1 MKITSTLN
9 TSKTLLTLVC
19 LITLSCKDDAITNA
33 QITPSIS
40 QGTIENVTTLG
51 GSKNE
56 SGQAVKKTSD
66 GGFIV
71 LGFTQSNDG
80 DVTGKTND
88 SYDVWVLKY
97 DSESQLEWTKTF
109 GGTNDERGND
119 IIQTTDGGY
128 AIIGFTYSNDG
139 DVSNNNGQED
149 FWVIKLDAQGSL
161 NWQKTYGFSGID
173 TGYSILQ
180 TNDGGYFIT
189 GVLDVTSSNGA
200 GNTKNTQTQHAG
212 GDYWSIKLDQSG
224 TIQWSKYFGGFFSDT
239 AYDAIQTADQ
249 GFIIIG
255 SSDSAD
261 TDISNNKGSY
271 DFWVVKISDSGILE
285 WEKNFGG
292 DEIDEARA
300 IADSG
305 DGNYFIIGDTRSEDL
320 DISTN
325 LGAADV
331 WVIKI
336 SPSGQL
342 LWEKTYGGENFDVGR
357 AITTTNDN
365 GFVISGSSRSQT
377 GNLTKNNGQNDGW
390 VFKIDSN
397 GSIKWQQSI
406 GGSNIDFLYG
416 VTQLDNGTII
426 AVGESSSNDFDI
438 TENKGFTDLLLI
450 EIK

>member
-1 MKITSTLN
+1 MKTLN
-9 TSKTLLTLVC
+9 PFKTLLFYMF
-19 LITLSCKDDAITNA
+19 LITLSCKDDAINNT
-33 QITPSIS
+33 QPTPIIPE
-40 QGTIENVTTLG
+40 GTTEVVTTLG
-51 GSKNE
+51 GTKNE

-66 GGFIV
+66 GGFVV
-71 LGFTQSNDG
+71 LGFTQSTDG

-97 DSESQLEWTKTF
+97 DLESQIEWTKTF

-119 IIQTTDGGY
+119 IIQTSDGGY

-139 DVSNNNGQED
+139 DVTNNNGQED
-149 FWVIKLDAQGSL
+149 FWIIKLDAQGNL
-161 NWQKTYGFSGID
+161 IWQKTYGYSGID
-173 TGYSILQ
+173 TGHSILQ

-189 GVLDVTSSNGA
+189 GVLDVTASNGA
-200 GNTKNTQTQHAG
+200 GNTKSMQTQHAG
-212 GDYWSIKLDQSG
+212 GDYWAIKLDQSG
-224 TIQWSKYFGGFFSDT
+224 NLQWSKYFGGFFSDT

-249 GFIIIG
+249 GFIIVG

-271 DFWVVKISDSGILE
+271 DFWVVKVSSTGTLE

-300 IADSG
+300 IVNSG
-305 DGNYFIIGDTRSEDL
+305 DGNYLIVGDTRSEDI
-320 DISTN
+320 DVSTN

-357 AITTTNDN
+357 AIAVSNDD
-365 GFVISGSSRSQT
+365 GFIISGSSRSQT
-377 GNLTKNNGQNDGW
+377 GDLIQNKGQNDGW
-390 VFKIDSN
+390 VFKIDAN
-397 GSIKWQQSI
+397 GTLKWQQSI

-416 VTQLDNGTII
+416 VTQINNGTII
-426 AVGESSSNDFDI
+426 SVGESSSDDFDI

-450 EIK
+450 ETK